1 LLMAAVMFGG
11 VRILAAA
18 CPGFAFG
25 GRDEFFRIAERY
37 AVIVGEL
44 FGALGDEH
52 HMRTFFKDG
61 ARSLDGIFDAAKT
74 GDGTGAKCAG
84 VHDDG
89 VAFDVAIEIQMGA
102 VAGVEDRIVF
112 EDGNGG
118 FDGVECVA
126 AVAEDGI
133 AGLER
138 AKAAGFAG
146 FNGGVRDVPGAAVYD
161 ERRTHAG
168 RG

>member
-1 LLMAAVMFGG
+1 MAAVMFGG

-25 GRDEFFRIAERY
+25 GRDEFFGIAERY
-37 AVIVGEL
+37 AVIVSEL

-74 GDGTGAKCAG
+74 GDGTGAKCGG

-89 VAFDVAIEIQMGA
+89 VAFDVAIEIEMGA
-102 VAGVEDRIVF
+102 IAGVEDRIVF
-112 EDGNGG
+112 EDGNRG

-161 ERRTHAG
+161 ERRPHAG
-168 RG
+168 KG

>member
-1 LLMAAVMFGG
+1 
-11 VRILAAA
+11 
-18 CPGFAFG
+18 
-25 GRDEFFRIAERY
+25 
-37 AVIVGEL
+37 
-44 FGALGDEH
+44 
-52 HMRTFFKDG
+52 MRTSFKDG
-61 ARSLDGIFDAAKT
+61 ARGLDGIFDAAKT
-74 GDGTGAKCAG
+74 GHGTGAKCGG

-89 VAFDVAIEIQMGA
+89 VAFDVAIEIEMGA

-112 EDGNGG
+112 KDGYGG
-118 FDGVECVA
+118 FDGIECVA

-146 FNGGVRDVPGAAVYD
+146 FNGVVGDVPGAAMYD